1 MNLRKEIEKLPGLD
15 GSRVCP
21 SAWVYRIDVLALL
34 DRYELVAEHSIG
46 RRRGV
51 FRHIIVLDRDAQG
64 TDEILVKSFVL
75 NPGDRIA
82 IYRRCK
88 NEK

>member
-34 DRYELVAEHSIG
+34 DRYELVAEYENGEVAFVRLWLKSDGPQDGTQDICTEDAKCVYVYK
-46 RRRGV
+46 RGGP
-51 FRHIIVLDRDAQG
+51 R
-64 TDEILVKSFVL
+64 
-75 NPGDRIA
+75 
-82 IYRRCK
+82 
-88 NEK
+88 